1 MSEIADIIF
10 EALLK
15 VFKYK
20 EIVVVLISILP
31 IVEARLA
38 IPIAIRYGMHPVTG
52 WVLAFI
58 GSSVIVPLL
67 LLVLIPFVKWLAKTR
82 LFKKVGSALYDKF
95 EKKSE
100 SVEKNGSDLKKM
112 LGVFTFVA
120 VPLPLTGVWTGSAVA
135 SVVKLNLPKGCL
147 AVIAGNLVAGGII
160 TLLCAFLPQKAIDW
174 VILALTV
181 IAVAVLCVLIVKIAL
196 HKPKEAEKAEE
207 SKKE

>member
-38 IPIAIRYGMHPVTG
+38 ITIAIRYGMHPVTG
-52 WVLAFI
+52 WLLAFI

-82 LFKKVGSALYDKF
+82 LFKKVGSALYDKY

-112 LGVFTFVA
+112 LGVLRLSPFPCRLRA
-120 VPLPLTGVWTGSAVA
+120 YGRAARWRR
-135 SVVKLNLPKGCL
+135 
-147 AVIAGNLVAGGII
+147 
-160 TLLCAFLPQKAIDW
+160 W
-174 VILALTV
+174 
-181 IAVAVLCVLIVKIAL
+181 
-196 HKPKEAEKAEE
+196 
-207 SKKE
+207 